1 MGKIYLTGQS
11 ATRIIASASLF
22 FSYFPIAAYAQGF
35 SASQLD
41 SIINNIGSTLQTV
54 IGLIFILATVIFLW
68 GVIRFIASSGDET
81 ARTKSR
87 GMMLWGIIGLAVMVA
102 AWGIT
107 TLLIDYFG
115 VPTGPPSFRSF
126 PRP

>member
-1 MGKIYLTGQS
+1 MVKLFFMEQS
-11 ATRIIASASLF
+11 AKKIITSSI
-22 FSYFPIAAYAQGF
+22 FSFALWPIAAYAQNSSG
-35 SASQLD
+35 SALD
-41 SIINNIGSTLQTV
+41 NIIKNVGGTLQTV
-54 IGLIFILATVIFLW
+54 IGLLFILATLIFLW
-68 GVIRFIASSGDET
+68 GIIRFIASSGDET
-81 ARTKSR
+81 ARAKSR

-102 AWGIT
+102 AWGVT